1 LATANGHGQ
10 VANRYDTLPSF
21 MTRPLLL
28 GRLLVQRLAP
38 HLSQA
43 TMGCRELNFR
53 PAYLFATS
61 FALLGITQLA
71 SPALALAADT
81 EDYTVRAGDT
91 CATVSGVFYKGDTNA
106 LHRDNPQLG
115 APPHTLKPGSTLHV
129 RKRAGGPDARVV
141 RVKNQVEVQNPSQKP
156 AQVNDPL
163 QHGHRISTKE
173 GSGAGLRFRDESDL
187 SLGESTLVVVLGE
200 SRDKAQVQA
209 SATLVTGS
217 LRARLS
223 ELSGKKTIETPG
235 GTATLEAQKK
245 QAPPAKKPGAPAPA
259 PVVSRTA
266 APTNA
271 VPAGEAHIQVDD
283 KKTSRVAIFTGE
295 GSIVSQKKSVA
306 IPEAFGSKADFGKL
320 PEPPR
325 PLPLAPSWTQKPP
338 SLLLQANNID
348 AIATASFDEPISQG
362 HAIVAYR
369 VVVSRAADDN
379 DIVQEFRVGQN
390 MRTIRFV
397 PKEAGTYHIRVSA
410 IDDDAFEGLPS
421 TTATLRVAPIEV
433 IPTGRT
439 LTIRG
444 ATFLPDSFHSAS
456 LPRAE
461 EIQCLLQTRPRE
473 PSRATTQT
481 IAPSS
486 LTVQNTSNDTL
497 ACRDPN
503 GTVATLP
510 LPNASF
516 AELKL
521 KQSLTQQEVRA
532 ARHNP
537 ASDFQTTE
545 VTITLRD
552 DGGAAVTLPVHT
564 AGDSCL
570 ERSRKN
576 QAALPESELADNDL
590 AKRAASFET
599 ATAAQSCY
607 GKVEFLVRSRG
618 VELEDVV
625 AIADPGSYRLTL
637 RHRKRVKQVAIAAR
651 VLGSPAAVHATYT
664 IQSPGSSSAPPG
676 SPPRFILGAFAGA
689 RVTGSPP
696 GLAIGGELGIRV
708 PLREQPSQ
716 GIWLGF
722 GASVAGET
730 YGVRESKLGQADVT
744 ASQSA
749 VAFAVPIAMHFAN
762 TTRFTPYVGVASGV
776 LFQEATGTLRV
787 PDRTAADTQTG
798 ATSFA
803 TLAGFVGGE
812 VRVGPGAF
820 FLQAAYRG
828 ATPLERQG
836 LTVGMK
842 GAAIDGGFRL
852 VLP

>member
-1 LATANGHGQ
+1 
-10 VANRYDTLPSF
+10 
-21 MTRPLLL
+21 ML
-28 GRLLVQRLAP
+28 G
-38 HLSQA
+38 
-43 TMGCRELNFR
+43 
-53 PAYLFATS
+53 FA
-61 FALLGITQLA
+61 QLA
-71 SPALALAADT
+71 SPALAFAADT

-91 CATVSGVFYKGDTNA
+91 CTTVSGVFYKGDTNA
-106 LHRDNPQLG
+106 FHRDNPELG
-115 APPHTLKPGSTLHV
+115 PPPHTLKPGSTLHV

-156 AQVNDPL
+156 AQINDPL

-245 QAPPAKKPGAPAPA
+245 QAPPAKKPGTPAQA
-259 PVVSRTA
+259 PVVSKIA
-266 APTNA
+266 APANA
-271 VPAGEAHIQVDD
+271 PPAGEAHIQVDD

-325 PLPLAPSWTQKPP
+325 PLPRAPSWIQKPP

-348 AIATASFDEPISQG
+348 AVATASFDEPLSQG

-390 MRTIRFV
+390 TRTIRFV
-397 PKEAGTYHIRVSA
+397 PKEAGTYHVRVSA

-433 IPTGRT
+433 IPAGRT

-444 ATFLPDSFHSAS
+444 ATFLPDSFQGAS

-461 EIQCLLQTRPRE
+461 EIQCLLQTRPYE
-473 PSRATTQT
+473 KSKASAQASATQ
-481 IAPSS
+481 A
-486 LTVQNTSNDTL
+486 LLVQNASNDKL
-497 ACRDPN
+497 ACRDQN

-516 AELKL
+516 GELKL
-521 KQSLTQQEVRA
+521 GQRLTQQEAPA
-532 ARHNP
+532 ARRNP

-545 VTITLRD
+545 LTIALRD
-552 DGGAAVTLPVHT
+552 DSGAAVALPVHT
-564 AGDSCL
+564 AGDPCL
-570 ERSRKN
+570 ERGRKN
-576 QAALPESELADNDL
+576 QVALPDSDL
-590 AKRAASFET
+590 AKSAADSET
-599 ATAAQSCY
+599 EKAAQSCY
-607 GKVEFLVRSRG
+607 GKVEFLARSRD
-618 VELEDVV
+618 VELEDVT
-625 AIADPGSYRLTL
+625 AIAEPGSYRLTL
-637 RHRKRVKQVAIAAR
+637 RHRKRVKQVVIAAR
-651 VLGSPAAVHATYT
+651 VLGSPAVVHATYM
-664 IQSPGSSSAPPG
+664 IHSPGSSGAPPG

-696 GLAIGGELGIRV
+696 GFAIGGELGIRV
-708 PLREQPSQ
+708 PLREQPS
-716 GIWLGF
+716 LGVSLGL
-722 GASVAGET
+722 GAAVAGET
-730 YGVRESKLGQADVT
+730 YGARNSRIGQADLAV
-744 ASQSA
+744 SHSA
-749 VAFAVPIAMHFAN
+749 VAFAIPIAMHFAN
-762 TTRFTPYVGVASGV
+762 TTRFTPYIGVAPGV
-776 LFQEATGTLRV
+776 LFQKASGTLRV
-787 PDRTAADTQTG
+787 PDSAASEQVG
-798 ATSFA
+798 AASFA

-820 FLQAAYRG
+820 FLQGAYRG

-836 LTVGMK
+836 LSVGMK